1 MAKNIATLRENLWK
15 TSLLK
20 LIIFEPKLSNFTQE
34 MQNENI
40 IKGQGAQRNVNNR
53 FDRYIYEDDDESFGN
68 VKTTFTE
75 VFPKTIVNIVKS
87 ADLPMDYSMNPYQGC
102 EHGCSYCFARPTHE
116 YWGYSAGVDFERKI
130 MVKKNAPELLEIFF
144 KKKEYQPEPI
154 LLSGNT
160 DCYQPAE
167 RQFEITRQLLQVCL
181 NYRHPVNI
189 LTKNALVLRD
199 LDILKPLAQQNLVS
213 VSLSIPTINEEL
225 RRKMEPRTSSSK
237 NKLKALEILSKNE
250 IPTHVMIAPIIP
262 GLNSDEPLSIL
273 KSISDAGAQN
283 FGYTLV
289 RLNDSVEP
297 VFINW
302 IETAFPDRAQ
312 KVLNLIKSMRGGKL
326 GDKKMYDRHR
336 GEGNIA
342 EMIHNT
348 FKIGRKKFF
357 EGKEF
362 PKLSKDGFTGT
373 REQQLSFF

>member
-1 MAKNIATLRENLWK
+1 MKDD
-15 TSLLK
+15 
-20 LIIFEPKLSNFTQE
+20 
-34 MQNENI
+34 NI

-53 FDRYIYEDDDESFGN
+53 FDRYIYEQDDEDFGN

-144 KKKEYQPEPI
+144 KKKGYQPEPI

>member
-1 MAKNIATLRENLWK
+1 M
-15 TSLLK
+15 
-20 LIIFEPKLSNFTQE
+20 
-34 MQNENI
+34 
-40 IKGQGAQRNVNNR
+40 
-53 FDRYIYEDDDESFGN
+53 
-68 VKTTFTE
+68 
-75 VFPKTIVNIVKS
+75 
-87 ADLPMDYSMNPYQGC
+87 
-102 EHGCSYCFARPTHE
+102 
-116 YWGYSAGVDFERKI
+116 
-130 MVKKNAPELLEIFF
+130 
-144 KKKEYQPEPI
+144 
-154 LLSGNT
+154 
-160 DCYQPAE
+160 
-167 RQFEITRQLLQVCL
+167 
-181 NYRHPVNI
+181 
-189 LTKNALVLRD
+189 RD

>member
-1 MAKNIATLRENLWK
+1 MEHRD
-15 TSLLK
+15 
-20 LIIFEPKLSNFTQE
+20 
-34 MQNENI
+34 I
-40 IKGQGAQRNVNNR
+40 IKGQGAQRNVVNR
-53 FDRYIYEDDDESFGN
+53 FERYIFDPEEEDLDI
-68 VKTTFTE
+68 VKTSFTQ
-75 VFPKTIVNIVKS
+75 VFPKTIVNKVKS
-87 ADLPMDYSMNPYQGC
+87 EDLPMEYSMNPYQGC

-130 MVKKNAPELLEIFF
+130 MVKKNAPELLEQLFR
-144 KKKEYQPEPI
+144 KRGYQPAPI
-154 LLSGNT
+154 LMSGNT

-167 RQFEITRQLLQVCL
+167 RQFEITRKLLKVCL
-181 NYRHPVNI
+181 DYRHPVHI

-199 LDILKPLAQQNLVS
+199 IDILKPMAEQNLVS

-225 RRKMEPRTSSSK
+225 RRTMEPRTSSAA
-237 NKLKALEILSKNE
+237 NKLKAISLLAENH
-250 IPTHVMIAPIIP
+250 IPVNVMVAPIIP

-273 KSISDAGAQN
+273 KAISEAGAQN

-297 VFINW
+297 VFVKW
-302 IETAFPDRAQ
+302 IESAFPDRAR
-312 KVLNLIKSMRGGKL
+312 KVLNLIRSMRGGKL
-326 GDKKMYDRHR
+326 GEKKYFDRQK

-362 PKLSKDGFTGT
+362 PKLSTGGFTGAKD
-373 REQQLSFF
+373 QQLRLFD